1 MVKVTRRR
9 VNRKRATRRAIRG
22 GGNPIPHPTRA
33 EVRAEIAARHAEAV
47 LEATAHQRS
56 KDKKNSN
63 AHIKHLLTKK
73 PKNHKHNYGSL
84 KDLLENGNNAF

>member
-22 GGNPIPHPTRA
+22 GNPFPHFTRA
-33 EVRAEIAARHAEAV
+33 EIKAEIAARHAEAV

-56 KDKKNSN
+56 KDKNNSN
-63 AHIKHLLTKK
+63 AHIKHLLMPN
-73 PKNHKHNYGSL
+73 PKGHKHNYGSL
-84 KDLLENGNNAF
+84 KKLLENGNNAF